1 MEPSGPGAA
10 LAPTDMADQEE
21 DDSHIALSLKRMKLF
36 DSLFKYVEVP
46 LDESKIN
53 QSKQSIGILLK
64 YGLILAVFAV
74 LGFWIPWLTI
84 RTGQPNSM
92 ENIASN
98 QPNNFGGSD
107 ERDARQLIP
116 DIPRTTKEC
125 PDLEGKSIPILQQ

>member
-1 MEPSGPGAA
+1 
-10 LAPTDMADQEE
+10 MADQEE
-21 DDSHIALSLKRMKLF
+21 DDSHIALSLKIMKLF

-84 RTGQPNSM
+84 RTGTRA
-92 ENIASN
+92 I
-98 QPNNFGGSD
+98 
-107 ERDARQLIP
+107 IP
-116 DIPRTTKEC
+116 
-125 PDLEGKSIPILQQ
+125 